1 MSLKLLPKAK
11 QDKSI
16 EISSN
21 TWGSG
26 GTSHL
31 VATPDAEGGGV
42 SYVLIKLKSSW
53 VFTIGIS
60 CLGEESEIV
69 EYGLYAFHVILFIP

>member
-1 MSLKLLPKAK
+1 MARVTGICA
-11 QDKSI
+11 KSI

-42 SYVLIKLKSSW
+42 SYVLIKLESSW
-53 VFTIGIS
+53 VFKIGIS

-69 EYGLYAFHVILFIP
+69 EYGLYVFHVILFVT